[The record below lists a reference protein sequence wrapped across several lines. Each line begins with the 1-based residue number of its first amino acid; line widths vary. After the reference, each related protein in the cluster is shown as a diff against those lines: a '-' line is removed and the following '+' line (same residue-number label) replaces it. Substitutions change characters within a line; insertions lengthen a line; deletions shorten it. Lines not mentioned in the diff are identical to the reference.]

1 LVKLSEKL
9 ISRTVF
15 LTGIVVAILVAS
27 TISTLASTQLIAGPQ
42 GPPGPQGPNG
52 EPGSAGAQG
61 PPGVA
66 GSAGATGA
74 TGATGAAG
82 AAGSAG
88 APGPAGKDG
97 STARYVIDGT
107 FDVTKDGDLIISET
121 YGAGLFGN
129 GGEMSYHWKKIE
141 VSQLSLSDMASV
153 HVYVRTTIENAK
165 GVSQPMQLWT
175 DYNPPFSTPIL
186 NTGAVLYEDGCIYV
200 YYKTIETH
208 QEGDSYNMYAM
219 TGEYT
224 IVVVK

>member
-1 LVKLSEKL
+1 MSEKL

-27 TISTLASTQLIAGPQ
+27 RISTLASTQLIAGPQ

-61 PPGVA
+61 PPGAA

-97 STARYVIDGT
+97 NTIRYTIEGT
-107 FDVTKDGDLIISET
+107 FDVTQDGDLIITET
-121 YGAGLFGN
+121 YQDDLHDENIVGK
-129 GGEMSYHWKKIE
+129 MSFHWKKIE
-141 VSQLSLSDMASV
+141 VSQLTLSDMAFV
-153 HVYVRTTIENAK
+153 HVYVRTTTENVNGA
-165 GVSQPMQLWT
+165 SQPMQLWK

-186 NTGAVLYEDGCIYV
+186 NTGTVLYDNGCIYV
-200 YYKTIETH
+200 YYKTTVTPSTN
-208 QEGDSYNMYAM
+208 DPYAM
-219 TGEYT
+219 YSMNGEYSI
-224 IVVVK
+224 IVVK

>member
-52 EPGSAGAQG
+52 EPGPAGAQG
-61 PPGVA
+61 PPGA
-66 GSAGATGA
+66 TGSAGATGA

-97 STARYVIDGT
+97 NTTRYVIDGT
-107 FDVTKDGDLIISET
+107 FDVTNDGDLIISET
-121 YGAGLFGN
+121 YGVGLFGN
-129 GGEMSYHWKKIE
+129 GGEISYHWKKIE
-141 VSQLSLSDMASV
+141 VSQLTLSDMASV
-153 HVYVRTTIENAK
+153 HVYVRTTVESTAD
-165 GVSQPMQLWT
+165 GVSPMQLWT
-175 DYNPPFSTPIL
+175 DYNPPFSTPVL
-186 NTGAVLYEDGCIYV
+186 NTGAVLYDNGCIYV
-200 YYKTIETH
+200 YYKTLETPKDA
-208 QEGDSYNMYAM
+208 EPFSMYAM